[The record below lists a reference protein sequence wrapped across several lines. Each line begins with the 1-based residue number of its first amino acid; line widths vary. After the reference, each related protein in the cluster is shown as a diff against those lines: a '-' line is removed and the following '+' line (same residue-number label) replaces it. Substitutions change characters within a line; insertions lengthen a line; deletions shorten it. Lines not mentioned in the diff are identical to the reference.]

1 MNASTGEKFLIVNA
15 DDFGMSRDI
24 NRAIACAHG
33 EGIVTSASL
42 MVRQGAAA
50 AAADYAAAHPALA
63 VGLHID
69 LGQWDYVNG
78 EWMGAYERCA
88 GDDEAAVETDR
99 LVAASDDPREIIRL
113 VAEGTGKV
121 RRRRQR
127 ALAVLL
133 DNRDADPDVAAAADA
148 ALRGIRDRLGVVAA
162 RLVEVGGLREGLSRK
177 KVEQILWFYFGIEAW
192 RTARG
197 FGWSWAEAGGWL
209 AEQATQALV
218 SAGVTP
224 R

>member
-1 MNASTGEKFLIVNA
+1 MAERDYRSPVRERHAEDTRRTIVEA
-15 DDFGMSRDI
+15 ATALFAERGYGR
-24 NRAIACAHG
+24 
-33 EGIVTSASL
+33 TSVAA
-42 MVRQGAAA
+42 VAAA
-50 AAADYAAAHPALA
+50 AGVAVNTVYTSVGGKPALLIA
-63 VGLHID
+63 LVEEG
-69 LGQWDYVNG
+69 VT
-78 EWMGAYERCA
+78 
-88 GDDEAAVETDR
+88 DEAAVETDR

-113 VAEGTGKV
+113 VGEGTGKV